1 MTENGIN
8 ELKLKFKK
16 IKYANL
22 VIVFLHD
29 LVGNI
34 SSEVISEFTIH
45 FYFNE
50 KILTPVN
57 SRFQHVLK
65 ERVKPSQGRMGTWQP
80 I

>member
-1 MTENGIN
+1 MTENGIH

-29 LVGNI
+29 LLGNI
-34 SSEVISEFTIH
+34 TSEVISEFTIH
-45 FYFNE
+45 FNE

-57 SRFQHVLK
+57 SRFQHVLRK
-65 ERVKPSQGRMGTWQP
+65 RVKPSQGRMGT
-80 I
+80 